1 MSLNQFDSESISDAV
16 NSIIYTPITTSE
28 NFTVGSLE
36 NHDPSRSVPSHGFTF
51 IIRSVSSGHV
61 ITLLDGQ
68 VMLAPP
74 GDRGSIHWACV
85 ETEGWLGFRNRI
97 SNKFLCHDW
106 NGRLKCSAE
115 QRDKWRHFSVTPVPN
130 GGYIMQ
136 MLDWWT
142 LRPIVINAEN
152 GLRKLGRTG
161 NKLSD
166 GIAWEFVKI
175 WEEENLG

>member
-1 MSLNQFDSESISDAV
+1 MSLNQFDSESISDPD
-16 NSIIYTPITTSE
+16 NSIIYTPTTTSE
-28 NFTVGSLE
+28 NVTADLLE
-36 NHDPSRSVPSHGFTF
+36 NHNPSGSVTSHDFTF

-68 VMLAPP
+68 VVLAPP
-74 GDRGSIHWACV
+74 GGRGSIHWACV

-106 NGRLKCSAE
+106 NGRLMCSAE
-115 QRDKWRHFSVTPVPN
+115 QHDGWRHFSITPVPK

-142 LRPIVINAEN
+142 LRPIVINECN
-152 GLRKLGRTG
+152 EKGLQKLGRTG

-166 GIAWEFVKI
+166 GIIWEFIKV
-175 WEEENLG
+175 